1 MPELE
6 SCSRCGKQVLIA
18 RYPWNREQVLC
29 QPCSELA
36 LATQGVASSSHV
48 KDLEV
53 ERGNE
58 FLSKPNFHKEKLQL
72 FTTANTGKHQ
82 KEILVTWPSLLKISC
97 GFLLILMIVIS
108 IFINWKT
115 GKKRIPLENLPS
127 SEINLFKK

>member
-18 RYPWNREQVLC
+18 RYPWNREQILC
-29 QPCSELA
+29 QSCYE

-53 ERGNE
+53 DRDNE
-58 FLSKPNFHKEKLQL
+58 FLPKPNLHKEKSQL
-72 FTTANTGKHQ
+72 FTTANSGKYQ

-97 GFLLILMIVIS
+97 GFILILMIVIS